1 MKFVLSFI
9 VFLNTLL
16 VALLAVG
23 FYFGYGAWTGPGP
36 LPADKSIVIAR
47 GSGVSSIADTL
58 QSEGIIKSALVF
70 KVAVKLSGKESQ
82 LKAGEYAFPAA
93 ITTREALS
101 KIVAGDIVQRK
112 ITLPE
117 GWTSWQIVQNLKA
130 NENLTGEVTAI
141 PAEGS
146 LLPETYLYEKD
157 ATREK
162 ILADMKAAMDK
173 TIQELWPTREEG
185 LPFDTIEQ
193 AITLASIVEKETGV
207 ASERA
212 TIAGVFVNRLR
223 RGMPLQTDPTVIYA
237 MTKGEIKDDGK
248 GPLGRRLL
256 KKDLDETDSPYNTY
270 KYPGLP
276 PGPIANP
283 GRAAIQAV
291 LHPEKNDYIY
301 FVADGTGG
309 HAFAA
314 TLAGHEA
321 NVVKWRQIRKEQG
334 N

>member
-9 VFLNTLL
+9 VFFNTLL
-16 VALLAVG
+16 VALLAIG
-23 FYFGYGAWTGPGP
+23 FFYGYGAWTGPGP
-36 LPADKSIVIAR
+36 LPVDKNIVIAR
-47 GSGVSSIADTL
+47 GSGVSTIAETL
-58 QSEGIIKSALVF
+58 ENEGIIKSALVF
-70 KVAVKLSGKESQ
+70 KVAVKISGKESQ
-82 LKAGEYAFPAA
+82 LKAGEYTFPAA
-93 ITTREALS
+93 ITTRETLS
-101 KIVAGDIVQRK
+101 KIVSGDIVQRK

-117 GWTSWQIVQNLKA
+117 GWTSWQIVQSLKA
-130 NENLTGEVTAI
+130 NESLTGDIAAV

-157 ATREK
+157 APREK
-162 ILADMKAAMDK
+162 IIAEMKAAMDK
-173 TIQELWPTREEG
+173 TIQELWPTREAG

-223 RGMPLQTDPTVIYA
+223 AGMPLQTDPTVIYA
-237 MTKGEIKDDGK
+237 ITKGQIQDEGK

-291 LHPEKNDYIY
+291 LHPEKNDYLY

-309 HAFAA
+309 HVFSKTLGEHSSNAA
-314 TLAGHEA
+314 
-321 NVVKWRQIRKEQG
+321 KWRQIRKEQG

>member
-9 VFLNTLL
+9 VFFNTLL
-16 VALLAVG
+16 VAFLAVG
-23 FYFGYGAWTGPGP
+23 FYYGYGAWTGPGP
-36 LPADKSIVIAR
+36 LTGDKSIVIAR

-70 KVAVKLSGKESQ
+70 KLAVKVSGKESQ

-117 GWTSWQIVQNLKA
+117 GWTSWQIVQSLNA
-130 NENLTGEVTAI
+130 NANLTGEISSI

-157 ATREK
+157 ASREK
-162 ILADMKAAMDK
+162 IIADMKAAMDK
-173 TIQELWPTREEG
+173 TIQELWPAREEG

-237 MTKGEIKDDGK
+237 LTKGQIQDEGK

-256 KKDLDETDSPYNTY
+256 KKDLDETDSRYNTY

-291 LHPEKNDYIY
+291 LHPEKNDYLY

-309 HAFAA
+309 HVFSKTLDEHSSNAA
-314 TLAGHEA
+314 
-321 NVVKWRQIRKEQG
+321 KWRQIRKEQG

>member
-1 MKFVLSFI
+1 M
-9 VFLNTLL
+9 
-16 VALLAVG
+16 LAIG
-23 FYFGYGAWTGPGP
+23 FFYGYGAWTGPGP
-36 LPADKSIVIAR
+36 LAVDKNITIAR
-47 GSGVSSIADTL
+47 GSGVSSIAATL
-58 QSEGIIKSALVF
+58 ENEGIIKSAFIF
-70 KVAVKLSGKESQ
+70 KVAVKISGRDSQ

-93 ITTREALS
+93 ITTRETVS

-130 NENLTGEVTAI
+130 NDSLSGEMTTI

-157 ATREK
+157 SPREK
-162 ILADMKAAMDK
+162 IIADMKAAMDK
-173 TIQELWPTREEG
+173 TIATLWPDRALN
-185 LPFDTIEQ
+185 LPFDTIEH
-193 AITLASIVEKETGV
+193 AITLASIVEKETGI

-237 MTKGEIKDDGK
+237 ITKGQIKDDGQ

-256 KKDLDETDSPYNTY
+256 RKDLDDTDSPYNTY

-283 GRAAIQAV
+283 GRAAIQAT
-291 LHPEKNDYIY
+291 LHPENHSYLY

-309 HAFAA
+309 HAFAS
-314 TLAGHEA
+314 TLAEHEA
-321 NVVKWRQIRKEQG
+321 NVVKWRKVRKEQG